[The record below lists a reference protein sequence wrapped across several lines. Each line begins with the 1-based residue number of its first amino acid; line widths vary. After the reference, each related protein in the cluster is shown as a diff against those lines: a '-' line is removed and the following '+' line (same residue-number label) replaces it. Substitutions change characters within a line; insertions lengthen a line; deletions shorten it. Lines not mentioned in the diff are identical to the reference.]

1 LGTSTITSG
10 SWKDGKLVF
19 VLDSANGQI
28 GMVAT
33 IVDGKLVGDFDLS
46 GQMTGK
52 WAAIKKKP

>member
-1 LGTSTITSG
+1 
-10 SWKDGKLVF
+10 
-19 VLDSANGQI
+19 VLDSTNGQI